1 LLVLLLLVCVFLLVL
16 MLLVCVVWLV
26 LLKVWREK
34 NGGREFVLP
43 VLVERKRADDL
54 AISMVDGL

>member
-1 LLVLLLLVCVFLLVL
+1 VLMVVVVVCVILLVN
-16 MLLVCVVWLV
+16 
-26 LLKVWREK
+26 LKVWREK